1 MGNAYLSAAIWSRLA
16 VHPHV
21 HGERKLLPTEGLI
34 RVGSS
39 PRAWGTRRAVRK
51 HPEHVRFI
59 PTCMGN
65 ASARMHR
72 VCSST
77 VHPHVHGERV
87 KSERDTER
95 FFGSSPRAWGT
106 PNTPKS
112 TSPGRRFIPTCMGN
126 AFRWNLR
133 SESPAVHP
141 HVHGERAAFATCS
154 GTPPGSSPRAW
165 GTLNQNE
172 WVCPKGRF
180 IPTCM
185 GNAPLL
191 RPVPVLHPVHPHVHG
206 ERSRVFI
213 ARVNPSGSSP
223 RAWGTLNQN
232 EWVCPKGRFIPTCM
246 GNAAVGVEWVPVEA
260 VHPHVHGERINRE
273 MIVKWENGSSPRAWG
288 TRFLPTR

>member
-1 MGNAYLSAAIWSRLA
+1 MGNALPVRDLPRAAAVHPHVHGERVSLGGDLVEVGGSSPRAWGTHPPRGEGFYLYRFIPTCMGNASAPPPIFRKIA

-141 HVHGERAAFATCS
+141 HVHGERNPTNAPIPIRF
-154 GTPPGSSPRAW
+154 GSSPRAW
-165 GTLNQNE
+165 GTRNGLFKQQE
-172 WVCPKGRF
+172 HRRF

-185 GNAPLL
+185 GNA
-191 RPVPVLHPVHPHVHG
+191 
-206 ERSRVFI
+206 
-213 ARVNPSGSSP
+213 
-223 RAWGTLNQN
+223 RAG
-232 EWVCPKGRFIPTCM
+232 
-246 GNAAVGVEWVPVEA
+246 
-260 VHPHVHGERINRE
+260 
-273 MIVKWENGSSPRAWG
+273 
-288 TRFLPTR
+288 